1 MALPPCR
8 LYKKQIIMENENKN
22 QNKLQLEVS
31 PEVAQGIYSNFALI
45 AHTSSEFVVDL
56 ASIMP
61 GIPKAT
67 VRSRVILSPEHA
79 KRLAMALQENIM
91 RYEKQFGRIEL
102 PNAQPRT
109 IAPFNIGK
117 GEA

>member
-1 MALPPCR
+1 
-8 LYKKQIIMENENKN
+8 MENDNKP
-22 QNKLQLEVS
+22 QGKQLQVEVS
-31 PEVAQGIYSNFALI
+31 PDVAAGVYSNFALI

-61 GIPKAT
+61 GLPKAV

-79 KRLAMALQENIM
+79 KRLAVALQENIM

-102 PNAQPRT
+102 PNQQPRT
-109 IAPFNIGK
+109 ISPFNIGK